1 MPTLSQVPISTVH
14 LFPQLDR
21 LLIKLLRSL
30 TPEEWAEPTIARLW
44 KVKDIAAHLLDGN
57 IRMLSMSRDGFFGEQ
72 PDAINSYQDLVNYL
86 NQLNADWVKAT
97 RRMSP
102 PVLVELL
109 ELTGQQCSEYLTT
122 LDLMAPALFSVA
134 WAGEQQSANWFHVA
148 REYTEKW
155 HHQQQ
160 IREAVGKPGLMTR
173 ELFYPFI
180 DTFMRGL
187 PHAYRDTTAA
197 PGTTIKVTITTD
209 IGGDWYLVR
218 TDDQWQLRNEATT
231 TPEAEVDIAPEI
243 AWKLFTKGL
252 SPDKARAQIDI
263 KGDEA
268 LGETVLSMVAV
279 MA

>member
-1 MPTLSQVPISTVH
+1 MSTTHAVPIPTVH
-14 LFPQLDR
+14 LFPELDR
-21 LLIKLLRSL
+21 LLIQLLRSL
-30 TPEEWAEPTIARLW
+30 TPEEWQKPTVARLW
-44 KVKDIAAHLLDGN
+44 QVKDIAAHLLDGN
-57 IRMLSMSRDGFFGEQ
+57 IRMLGGRDGYFGEQ
-72 PDAINSYQDLVNYL
+72 PDSINSYQDLLNYL
-86 NQLNADWVKAT
+86 NRLNADWIRAT

-102 PVLVELL
+102 PVLTELL

-122 LDLMAPALFSVA
+122 LDPMAPALFSVA

-187 PHAYRDTTAA
+187 PHTYRHTTAA
-197 PGTTIKVTITTD
+197 PGTTIQITITSD
-209 IGGDWYLVR
+209 LGGDWYLVR
-218 TDDQWQLRNEATT
+218 TDEQWLLGKEPV
-231 TPEAEVDIAPEI
+231 TPPDAEVVIAPGV

-252 SPDKARAQIDI
+252 SPDSARTQVAIN
-263 KGDEA
+263 GNA
-268 LGETVLSMVAV
+268 TLGETALSMVAV